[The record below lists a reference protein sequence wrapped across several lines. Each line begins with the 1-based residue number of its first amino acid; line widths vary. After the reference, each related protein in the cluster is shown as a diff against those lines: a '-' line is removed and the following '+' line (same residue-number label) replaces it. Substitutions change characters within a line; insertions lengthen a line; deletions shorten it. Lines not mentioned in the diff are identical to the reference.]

1 LNEIFHEDCLDT
13 LTKRDIKYDYTCFS
27 PPDYDELNLT
37 PIKDDNEY
45 LDWQKKVYSKLN
57 PSNNVVTIVT
67 SLRRFKARTIPKDY
81 HVYEIMKDLGYS
93 LITKKVWIKP
103 KIDINL
109 GERNNLYRYD
119 YAMVQNFG
127 RGKIK
132 SKGTKGYR
140 ADNWTED
147 YKSEVFDGV
156 RYTYHFPETM
166 ISRCIDNFTDEGDTV
181 YDPFIG
187 IGTTAI
193 ASYNIGRNYY
203 GSEKDE
209 EIFNI
214 AHKRTE
220 NLKNIANNACH

>member
-1 LNEIFHEDCLDT
+1 MNEIFHEDCLDT
-13 LTKRDIKYDYTCFS
+13 LTNRDIKYDYTCFS

-45 LDWQKKVYSKLN
+45 LDWQKNVYSKLN

-67 SLRRFKARTIPKDY
+67 SLRRFNARTIPKDY
-81 HVYEIMKDLGYS
+81 QVFEIMQDLGYE

-103 KIDINL
+103 KIDIKL

-132 SKGTKGYR
+132 SRGTKRYR

-147 YKSEVFDGV
+147 YKSEVFEGV
-156 RYTYHFPETM
+156 RYTYHFPEKM
-166 ISRCIDNFTDEGDTV
+166 ITRCICNFTHKGDTV

-203 GSEKDE
+203 GSEIDK
-209 EIFNI
+209 EIYNI

-220 NLKNIANNACH
+220 NLKNIAKKT

>member
-1 LNEIFHEDCLDT
+1 MNEIFHEDCLDT

-37 PIKDDNEY
+37 PIKDDKEY

-67 SLRRFKARTIPKDY
+67 SLRRFKARTI
-81 HVYEIMKDLGYS
+81 
-93 LITKKVWIKP
+93 
-103 KIDINL
+103 
-109 GERNNLYRYD
+109 
-119 YAMVQNFG
+119 
-127 RGKIK
+127 
-132 SKGTKGYR
+132 
-140 ADNWTED
+140 
-147 YKSEVFDGV
+147 
-156 RYTYHFPETM
+156 
-166 ISRCIDNFTDEGDTV
+166 
-181 YDPFIG
+181 
-187 IGTTAI
+187 I

>member
-1 LNEIFHEDCLDT
+1 MNEIFHEDCLDT
-13 LTKRDIKYDYTCFS
+13 LTNRDIKYDYTCFS

-37 PIKDDNEY
+37 PIKDDNKY
-45 LDWQKKVYSKLN
+45 LDWQKNVYSKLN

-67 SLRRFKARTIPKDY
+67 SLRRFNARTIPKDY
-81 HVYEIMKDLGYS
+81 QVFEIMQDLGYE

-103 KIDINL
+103 KIDIKL

-132 SKGTKGYR
+132 SRGTKRYR

-147 YKSEVFDGV
+147 YKSEVFEGV
-156 RYTYHFPETM
+156 RYTYHFPEKM
-166 ISRCIDNFTDEGDTV
+166 ITRCICNFTHKGDTV

-203 GSEKDE
+203 GSEKDK

-214 AHKRTE
+214 AKKRTE
-220 NLKNIANNACH
+220 NLKNISNIA

>member
-1 LNEIFHEDCLDT
+1 MNEIFHEDCLDT
-13 LTKRDIKYDYTCFS
+13 LTKRDIKYDYVCFS
-27 PPDYDELNLT
+27 PPDYDELNIT

-45 LDWQKKVYSKLN
+45 LDWQKEIYSKLN
-57 PSNNVVTIVT
+57 PTNNVVTIVT

-81 HVYEIMKDLGYS
+81 HVYEIMKDLGYY

-132 SKGTKGYR
+132 SRGTKRYR

-147 YKSEVFDGV
+147 YKMEKFGGV
-156 RYTYHFPETM
+156 SYTYHFPETM
-166 ISRCIDNFTDEGDTV
+166 ISRCIVNFTDRGDTV

-193 ASYNIGRNYY
+193 ASYTLGRNYY
-203 GSEKDE
+203 GSEIDE
-209 EIFNI
+209 KIYNI
-214 AHKRTE
+214 AHERTE
-220 NLKNIANNACH
+220 NLKNIAKKT

>member
-1 LNEIFHEDCLDT
+1 VNEIFHEDCLDT

-45 LDWQKKVYSKLN
+45 LDWQKKIYSKLN

-132 SKGTKGYR
+132 SRGTKRYR

-147 YKSEVFDGV
+147 YKMEKFGGV
-156 RYTYHFPETM
+156 SYTYHFPETM
-166 ISRCIDNFTDEGDTV
+166 ISRCIVNFTDRGDTV

-193 ASYNIGRNYY
+193 ASYTLGRNYY
-203 GSEKDE
+203 GSEIDE
-209 EIFNI
+209 KIYNI

-220 NLKNIANNACH
+220 NLKNIAKKT

>member
-1 LNEIFHEDCLDT
+1 MNEIFHEDCLDT

-37 PIKDDNEY
+37 PIKDDSEY
-45 LDWQKKVYSKLN
+45 LDWQKKIYSKLN

-81 HVYEIMKDLGYS
+81 HVYEIMKDLGYE

-103 KIDINL
+103 KININL

-132 SKGTKGYR
+132 SRGTKRYR

-147 YKSEVFDGV
+147 YKMEKFGGV
-156 RYTYHFPETM
+156 SYTYHFPETM
-166 ISRCIDNFTDEGDTV
+166 ISRCIVNFTDRGDTV

-209 EIFNI
+209 EIYNI
-214 AHKRTE
+214 AKKRTE
-220 NLKNIANNACH
+220 NLKNISNIA

>member
-1 LNEIFHEDCLDT
+1 M
-13 LTKRDIKYDYTCFS
+13 
-27 PPDYDELNLT
+27 
-37 PIKDDNEY
+37 
-45 LDWQKKVYSKLN
+45 Q
-57 PSNNVVTIVT
+57 
-67 SLRRFKARTIPKDY
+67 
-81 HVYEIMKDLGYS
+81 DLGYE

-103 KIDINL
+103 KIDIKL

-132 SKGTKGYR
+132 SRGTKRYR

-147 YKSEVFDGV
+147 YKSEVFEGV
-156 RYTYHFPETM
+156 RYTYHFPEKM
-166 ISRCIDNFTDEGDTV
+166 ITRCICNFTHKGDTV

-203 GSEKDE
+203 GSEKDK

-214 AHKRTE
+214 AKKRTE
-220 NLKNIANNACH
+220 NLKNISNIA

>member
-1 LNEIFHEDCLDT
+1 VNEIFHEDCLDT

-45 LDWQKKVYSKLN
+45 LDWQKKIYSKLN
-57 PSNNVVTIVT
+57 PTNNVVTIVT

-81 HVYEIMKDLGYS
+81 QVYEIMKDLGYS

-103 KIDINL
+103 KININL

-132 SKGTKGYR
+132 SRGTKRYR

-147 YKSEVFDGV
+147 YKSEVFDGI
-156 RYTYHFPETM
+156 RYTYHFPEKM
-166 ISRCIDNFTDEGDTV
+166 ITRCITNFTDEGDTV
-181 YDPFIG
+181 YDPFVG

-193 ASYNIGRNYY
+193 ASYNLGRKYY

-209 EIFNI
+209 EIYNI
-214 AHKRTE
+214 AKKRTE
-220 NLKNIANNACH
+220 NLKNISNIA

>member
-1 LNEIFHEDCLDT
+1 MNEIFHEDCLDT
-13 LTKRDIKYDYTCFS
+13 ITNRNIKYDYTCFS

-37 PIKDDNEY
+37 PIKDDNKY
-45 LDWQKKVYSKLN
+45 LDWQKNVYSKLN

-67 SLRRFKARTIPKDY
+67 SLRRFNARTIPKDY
-81 HVYEIMKDLGYS
+81 QVFEIMQDLGYE

-103 KIDINL
+103 KIDIKL

-132 SKGTKGYR
+132 SRGTKRYR

-147 YKSEVFDGV
+147 YKSEVFEGV
-156 RYTYHFPETM
+156 RYTYHFPEKM
-166 ISRCIDNFTDEGDTV
+166 ITRCICNFTHKGDTV

-203 GSEKDE
+203 GSEIDK
-209 EIFNI
+209 EIYNI

-220 NLKNIANNACH
+220 NLKNISNIA

>member
-1 LNEIFHEDCLDT
+1 MNEIFHEDCLDT
-13 LTKRDIKYDYTCFS
+13 LTNRDIKYDYTCFS

-37 PIKDDNEY
+37 PIKDDNKY
-45 LDWQKKVYSKLN
+45 LDWQKNVYSKLN

-67 SLRRFKARTIPKDY
+67 SLRRFNARTIPKDY
-81 HVYEIMKDLGYS
+81 QVYEIMKDLGYE
-93 LITKKVWIKP
+93 LITKKVWVKP

-132 SKGTKGYR
+132 SRGTKRYR

-147 YKSEVFDGV
+147 YKSEVFEGV
-156 RYTYHFPETM
+156 RYTYHFPEKM
-166 ISRCIDNFTDEGDTV
+166 ITRCICNFTHKGDTV

-203 GSEKDE
+203 GSEIDK
-209 EIFNI
+209 EIYNI

-220 NLKNIANNACH
+220 NLKNISNIA

>member
-1 LNEIFHEDCLDT
+1 MNEIFYEDCLDT

-45 LDWQKKVYSKLN
+45 LDWQKEVYSKLN

-81 HVYEIMKDLGYS
+81 QVYEIMKDLGYS

-132 SKGTKGYR
+132 SRGTKRYR

-147 YKSEVFDGV
+147 YKTEVFDGI

-166 ISRCIDNFTDEGDTV
+166 ISRCIDNFTDRGDTV
-181 YDPFIG
+181 YDPFVG

-193 ASYNIGRNYY
+193 ASYNLGRKYY

-209 EIFNI
+209 EIYNI
-214 AHKRTE
+214 AKKRTE
-220 NLKNIANNACH
+220 NLKNISNIA

>member
-1 LNEIFHEDCLDT
+1 MNEIFHEDCLDT
-13 LTKRDIKYDYTCFS
+13 LTKRKIEYDYVCFS

-37 PIKDDNEY
+37 PIKDDKEY
-45 LDWQKKVYSKLN
+45 LDWQKEIYSKLN
-57 PSNNVVTIVT
+57 PTNNVVTIVT

-81 HVYEIMKDLGYS
+81 HVYEIMKDLGYY

-132 SKGTKGYR
+132 SRGTKRYR

-147 YKSEVFDGV
+147 YKMEKFGGV
-156 RYTYHFPETM
+156 SYTYHFPETM
-166 ISRCIDNFTDEGDTV
+166 ISRCIVNFTDRGDTV

-193 ASYNIGRNYY
+193 ASYNLGRNYY
-203 GSEKDE
+203 GSEIDE
-209 EIFNI
+209 KIYNI

-220 NLKNIANNACH
+220 NLKNITKGA